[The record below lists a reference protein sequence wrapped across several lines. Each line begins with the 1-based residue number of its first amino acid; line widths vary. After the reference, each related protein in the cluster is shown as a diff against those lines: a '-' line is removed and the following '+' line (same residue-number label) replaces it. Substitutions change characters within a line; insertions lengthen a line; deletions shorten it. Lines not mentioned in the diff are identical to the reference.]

1 MAQDKFQIKWDEVDQ
16 LAGMFSNEA
25 GQVGE
30 TMGKLKSAIENM
42 RDKWIGEGATKF
54 FNEME
59 SEVLPALGK
68 LQSALNEGS
77 EKTKQMAALI
87 HEHEEHA
94 SSLFKGGIGQAGGGL
109 TGL

>member
-1 MAQDKFQIKWDEVDQ
+1 MAQDRFQAKYDELDQ
-16 LAGMFSNEA
+16 LAGMFANEA

-42 RDKWIGEGATKF
+42 RDKWIGEGAQKF

-68 LQSALNEGS
+68 LQAALNEGS
-77 EKTKQMAALI
+77 TKTKQMAGLI
-87 HEHEEHA
+87 HEHEEQA
-94 SSLFKGGIGQAGGGL
+94 SNLFKGGMAAGGIG
-109 TGL
+109 GGF